1 MPESAILSPMY
12 ESLTHFLQTF
22 SVESPFLWALLVMAV
37 IAVAGLSLYGFW
49 EIVLRG
55 VGMVF
60 GVGGRKGGHG
70 HGSGHGGH

>member
-1 MPESAILSPMY
+1 MLESAILSTMY

-37 IAVAGLSLYGFW
+37 IAVAGLVLYGFW

-60 GVGGRKGGHG
+60 GVGSGGNGR
-70 HGSGHGGH
+70 GSGHGGH

>member
-1 MPESAILSPMY
+1 MLESAILSTMY

-60 GVGGRKGGHG
+60 GGGG